1 MCNVLN
7 VLVMCFK
14 IIICVFYNNIIDEV
28 KIIFFV
34 YSFLKIWLI
43 YKRNKFIGGDM
54 RKKIEVDLL
63 I

>member
-34 YSFLKIWLI
+34 YSFLKIRLV
-43 YKRNKFIGGDM
+43 YRRKRFIRGDM
-54 RKKIEVDLL
+54 RKKIEVGLL